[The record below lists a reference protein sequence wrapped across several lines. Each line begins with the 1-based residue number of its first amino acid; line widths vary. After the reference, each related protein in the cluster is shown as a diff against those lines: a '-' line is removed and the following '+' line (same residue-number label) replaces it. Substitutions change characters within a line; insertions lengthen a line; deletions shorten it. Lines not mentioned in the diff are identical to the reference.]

1 MIIDKVFNYHSMILF
16 MKIVAINGSH
26 RGAVGYTQFLI
37 EKIFTGAK
45 ENGAICESIPLA
57 NYKIERCLGCNHCQS
72 DDGLLNC
79 VYSKK
84 DDVAAIF
91 KKMEEADLVIYAT
104 PVYVFNISGLLK
116 IFFERFYG
124 TCKVNDLKITES
136 GLFFHH
142 VNKKIN
148 SKPFVALICSD
159 NIEPKITQTPI
170 VYFKRFAQFLDAPLM
185 GMLTCQGGVL
195 TGHGLDKEKENRF
208 PRIFQVYKA
217 LTQAGVELALQR
229 KITSTTQ
236 KKVNQQIIPVSRFIF
251 SLKPIKKII
260 LKKAQEIISA

>member
-1 MIIDKVFNYHSMILF
+1 M
-16 MKIVAINGSH
+16 
-26 RGAVGYTQFLI
+26 
-37 EKIFTGAK
+37 
-45 ENGAICESIPLA
+45 
-57 NYKIERCLGCNHCQS
+57 
-72 DDGLLNC
+72 LNC

-84 DDVAAIF
+84 DDVVAIF
-91 KKMEEADLVIYAT
+91 KKIEEADLIIYAT

-124 TCKVNDLKITES
+124 TCKAHDLKISES

-142 VNKKIN
+142 DKKLN

-159 NIEPKITQTPI
+159 NIEPTTIQTPI
-170 VYFKRFAQFLDAPLM
+170 TYFKTFAQFLDAPLM

-195 TGHGLDKEKENRF
+195 TGHGVDEEKENRF

-229 KITSTTQ
+229 KISSTTQ
-236 KKVNQQIIPVSRFIF
+236 RQINKQIIPVPRFIF
-251 SLKPIKKII
+251 SLKPIKRKF
-260 LKKAQEIISA
+260 LKKAQEMRSAKY